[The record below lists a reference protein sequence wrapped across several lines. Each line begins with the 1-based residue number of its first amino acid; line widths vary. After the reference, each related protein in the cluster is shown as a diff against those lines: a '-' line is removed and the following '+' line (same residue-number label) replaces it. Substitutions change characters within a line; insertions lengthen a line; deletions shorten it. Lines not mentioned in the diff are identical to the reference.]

1 MQVLL
6 SAVLSFRVVKQT
18 QTAEKISTNGSVTL
32 TCKSDDY
39 YEYCTWS
46 HVVTGAAVREC
57 NFEWKRKHD
66 RVRKQECHDELESKV
81 SISGNYEA
89 HECGLRI
96 QGVSLEDAGRWNCEM
111 EEYILGRSKGSGT
124 KSSRMFLLKVEAPTT
139 TTTTTTVA
147 TTTMLE
153 DTAYHPDYL
162 DYSGSENSGEEKES
176 KEYHDHKEVH
186 QHYDDNYPMTAEVD
200 LHNHDHHSHD
210 EEYLTD
216 GEDPHDELEEHEH
229 NIREHSEAM
238 TEHEFLDHYGANET
252 FIESSRL
259 HVDEAEARD
268 SQLIENSSSSGP
280 VVGIVVGVVV
290 AVLAAAGV
298 VAGVML
304 FRRRR
309 TTAGVVTMSKILEDS
324 EARGSILEEA
334 EYHPRDRKSVV

>member
-1 MQVLL
+1 
-6 SAVLSFRVVKQT
+6 
-18 QTAEKISTNGSVTL
+18 
-32 TCKSDDY
+32 
-39 YEYCTWS
+39 
-46 HVVTGAAVREC
+46 
-57 NFEWKRKHD
+57 
-66 RVRKQECHDELESKV
+66 
-81 SISGNYEA
+81 
-89 HECGLRI
+89 
-96 QGVSLEDAGRWNCEM
+96 M

-259 HVDEAEARD
+259 HVDEGEARD
-268 SQLIENSSSSGP
+268 SQLIENVRILLYNFFPP
-280 VVGIVVGVVV
+280 VN
-290 AVLAAAGV
+290 
-298 VAGVML
+298 
-304 FRRRR
+304 
-309 TTAGVVTMSKILEDS
+309 T
-324 EARGSILEEA
+324 
-334 EYHPRDRKSVV
+334 